1 MSPSL
6 QVTFRQMAASPFL
19 RARIEERADRL
30 VRFYDRIVGCRVVV
44 EAPHRRQHKGKL
56 YTIAV
61 ELTLPGT
68 TLTCHRN
75 PGAHHAHEDVYVA
88 LHDAFD
94 AAERQ
99 LRDYLK
105 RKDTVETQGPGL
117 SEGEI

>member
-19 RARIEERADRL
+19 RARIEERAERL
-30 VRFYDRIVGCRVVV
+30 LRFYDRVVGCRVVV
-44 EAPHRRQHKGKL
+44 EAPHRRHQKGKL

-61 ELTLPGT
+61 ELALPGAI
-68 TLTCHRN
+68 LTCHRN

-105 RKDTVETQGPGL
+105 RKGTAEAQGPGP
-117 SEGEI
+117 SHGQV